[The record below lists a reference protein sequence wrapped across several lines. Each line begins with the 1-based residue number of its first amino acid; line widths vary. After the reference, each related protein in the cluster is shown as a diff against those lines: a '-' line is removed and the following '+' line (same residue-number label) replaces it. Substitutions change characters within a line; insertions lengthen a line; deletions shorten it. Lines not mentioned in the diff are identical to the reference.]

1 MFPLEEI
8 EYPWDVIDFFLI
20 KKKNNFNSLLT
31 MSLPTP
37 NQNKCFVKNKFT
49 PTKWK
54 KKFFL

>member
-37 NQNKCFVKNKFT
+37 NQNKSSA
-49 PTKWK
+49 
-54 KKFFL
+54 L